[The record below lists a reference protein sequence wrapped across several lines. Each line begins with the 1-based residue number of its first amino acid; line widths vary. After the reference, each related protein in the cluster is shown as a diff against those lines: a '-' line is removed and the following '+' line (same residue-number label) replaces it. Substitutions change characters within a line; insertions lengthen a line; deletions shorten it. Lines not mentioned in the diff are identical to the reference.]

1 MEFKMGILNMVNR
14 GDHTSFVPYINT
26 GTLFDMATGRFKF
39 GVNNA
44 QILDGGISS
53 CMGISGRAQTYK
65 SGLAGSLV
73 ANAMLVHPEAEAL
86 IFDSENTIAGPERY
100 SEFTPIDKPIHDR
113 IAFFNSTTTNL
124 TDFYDQIKA
133 VSEEKL
139 NHKKDY
145 MVESPFLDTNGKPF
159 KTWIPTFV
167 LIDSF
172 SRARSNK
179 GDDQF
184 DKNSV
189 DDSAMNT
196 FYLYDGGV
204 KSRIMNDL
212 PTRAAKAGIYVIMTA
227 HVGDK
232 MDLDQYNPS
241 PKQLQYMKN
250 NDRMK
255 NVGSNFE
262 FLTTALLQTNKAT
275 VLLDSNKHC
284 LYPTTDSTDG
294 EVNQVDTTLVRCKNN
309 SAGAQISY
317 ILSQNQG
324 ILKDVTNFQLL
335 RNCKNFGMNVK
346 GNNQSFSPLLLP
358 DANLTRNNLRDTLDT
373 NYRVARAIELTT
385 QLCFIQQFWS
395 TYRMPEYVHTPI
407 EKFAEL
413 LTHNEKMS
421 VDRVLESTSVWST
434 SKQERERLSIMD
446 ILAFLTKK

>member
-1 MEFKMGILNMVNR
+1 MGILNIFKRSTNE
-14 GDHTSFVPYINT
+14 TAFVPYINT
-26 GTLFDMATGRFKF
+26 GTLFDIATGKFKC
-39 GVNNA
+39 GVNNT

-65 SGLAGSLV
+65 SGIAGSLV
-73 ANAMLVHPEAEAL
+73 ANAMLVHPEAYAF
-86 IFDSENTIAGPERY
+86 IFDSENTISGPERY
-100 SEFTPIDKPIHDR
+100 SDFTPLDKPVHDR
-113 IAFFNSTTTNL
+113 IAFYNSTTTNL
-124 TDFYDQIKA
+124 TDFYDKIKQIA
-133 VSEEKL
+133 DEKL
-139 NHKKDY
+139 ANKKDY
-145 MVESPFLDTNGKPF
+145 IVESPFKGVDGKPI

-184 DKNSV
+184 DKNNV

-212 PTRAAKAGIYVIMTA
+212 PTRAAKAGIYVILTA

-232 MDLDQYNPS
+232 MDLDPYSPT
-241 PKQLQYMKN
+241 PKQLQFMKN

-275 VLLDSNKHC
+275 VLQDSNKHC
-284 LYPTTDSTDG
+284 LYPTVNSTDS

-309 SAGAQISY
+309 SAGVQIPY
-317 ILSQNQG
+317 VLSQNQG
-324 ILKDVTNFQLL
+324 ILKGVTNFQLL
-335 RNCKNFGMNVK
+335 RNCKNFGMTVK

-358 DANLTRNNLRDTLDT
+358 DVTVTRNNLRDTFDS
-373 NYRVARAIELTT
+373 NYRAARAIELTA

-446 ILAFLTKK
+446 VLEFLTKK

>member
-1 MEFKMGILNMVNR
+1 MGILNIFKRSTNE
-14 GDHTSFVPYINT
+14 TAFVPYINT
-26 GTLFDMATGRFKF
+26 GTLFDIATGKFKC
-39 GVNNA
+39 GVNNT

-65 SGLAGSLV
+65 SGIAGSLV
-73 ANAMLVHPEAEAL
+73 ANAMLVHPEAYAF
-86 IFDSENTIAGPERY
+86 IFDSENTISGPERY
-100 SEFTPIDKPIHDR
+100 SDFTPLDKPVHDR
-113 IAFFNSTTTNL
+113 IAFYNSTTTNL
-124 TDFYDQIKA
+124 TDFYDKIKQIA
-133 VSEEKL
+133 DEKL
-139 NHKKDY
+139 ANKKDY
-145 MVESPFLDTNGKPF
+145 IVESPFKGVDGKPI

-184 DKNSV
+184 DKNNV

-212 PTRAAKAGIYVIMTA
+212 PTRAAKAGIYVILTA

-232 MDLDQYNPS
+232 MDLDPYSPT
-241 PKQLQYMKN
+241 PKQLQFMKN

-275 VLLDSNKHC
+275 VLQDSNKHC
-284 LYPTTDSTDG
+284 LYPKASSTDG
-294 EVNQVDTTLVRCKNN
+294 EVNEVDTTLVRCKNN
-309 SAGAQISY
+309 SAGIQIPY
-317 ILSQNQG
+317 VLSQNQG

-335 RNCKNFGMNVK
+335 RNCKNYGMTVK

-358 DANLTRNNLRDTLDT
+358 DVNLTRNNLRDTFDS
-373 NYRVARAIELTT
+373 NYRAARAIELTT

-395 TYRMPEYVHTPI
+395 TYRMPEYVHTPV

-446 ILAFLTKK
+446 ILEFLTKK

>member
-1 MEFKMGILNMVNR
+1 MGILNIVKRSENPV
-14 GDHTSFVPYINT
+14 TFVPYINT
-26 GTLFDMATGRFKF
+26 GTLFDMATGKF
-39 GVNNA
+39 RTGCGNTFV
-44 QILDGGISS
+44 LDGGISS

-65 SGLAGSLV
+65 SGIAGSLV
-73 ANAMLVHPEAEAL
+73 ANAMLVHPQAEAL
-86 IFDSENTIAGPERY
+86 IFDSENTISGPERY
-100 SEFTPIDKPIHDR
+100 DDFTPVSNPISDR
-113 IAFFNSTTTNL
+113 IGFYNSTTTNL
-124 TDFYDQIKA
+124 TDFYDKIKQIA
-133 VSEEKL
+133 DAKL
-139 NHKKDY
+139 ANKKDY
-145 MVESPFLDTNGKPF
+145 IVESPFKDIDGRPIKV
-159 KTWIPTFV
+159 WIPTFV

-250 NDRMK
+250 SDRMK

-275 VLLDSNKHC
+275 VLQDSNKHC
-284 LYPTTDSTDG
+284 LYPTASSTDS

-309 SAGAQISY
+309 SAGVQIPY
-317 ILSQNQG
+317 VLSQNQG
-324 ILKDVTNFQLL
+324 ILKNVTNFQLL

-346 GNNQSFSPLLLP
+346 GNNQGFSPLLLP
-358 DANLTRNNLRDTLDT
+358 DLTLTRNNIRDTFDN
-373 NYRVARAIELTT
+373 NYRAARAVELISH
-385 QLCFIQQFWS
+385 LCFIQNYWS
-395 TYRMPEYVHTPI
+395 TYRMPEFVHTPI
-407 EKFAEL
+407 DKFAEL

-434 SKQERERLSIMD
+434 SKQERERLTILD
-446 ILAFLTKK
+446 VLAFLTKK

>member
-1 MEFKMGILNMVNR
+1 MGILNIFKRSTNE
-14 GDHTSFVPYINT
+14 TAFVPYINT
-26 GTLFDMATGRFKF
+26 GTLFDIATGKFKC
-39 GVNNA
+39 GVNST

-65 SGLAGSLV
+65 SGIAGSLV
-73 ANAMLVHPEAEAL
+73 ANAMLVHPEAYAF
-86 IFDSENTIAGPERY
+86 IFDSENTISGPERY
-100 SEFTPIDKPIHDR
+100 SDFTPLDKPVHDR
-113 IAFFNSTTTNL
+113 IAFYNSTTTNL
-124 TDFYDQIKA
+124 TDFYDKIKQIA
-133 VSEEKL
+133 DEKL
-139 NHKKDY
+139 ANKKDY
-145 MVESPFLDTNGKPF
+145 IVESPFKGIDGKPI

-184 DKNSV
+184 DKNNV

-212 PTRAAKAGIYVIMTA
+212 PTRAAKAGIYVILTA

-232 MDLDQYNPS
+232 MDLDPYSPT
-241 PKQLQYMKN
+241 PKQLQFMKN

-275 VLLDSNKHC
+275 VLQDSNKHC
-284 LYPTTDSTDG
+284 LYPTVNSTDS

-309 SAGAQISY
+309 SAGVQIPY
-317 ILSQNQG
+317 VLSQNQG

-335 RNCKNFGMNVK
+335 RNCKNFGMTVK

-358 DANLTRNNLRDTLDT
+358 DVTVTRNNLRDTFDS
-373 NYRVARAIELTT
+373 NYRAARAIELTA

-446 ILAFLTKK
+446 VLEFLTKK

>member
-1 MEFKMGILNMVNR
+1 MGILNIFKRSTNE
-14 GDHTSFVPYINT
+14 TAFVPYINT
-26 GTLFDMATGRFKF
+26 GTLFDIATGKFKC
-39 GVNNA
+39 GVNNT

-65 SGLAGSLV
+65 SGIAGSLV
-73 ANAMLVHPEAEAL
+73 ANAMLVHPEAYAF
-86 IFDSENTIAGPERY
+86 IFDSENTISGPESY
-100 SEFTPIDKPIHDR
+100 SDFTPLDKPVHDR
-113 IAFFNSTTTNL
+113 IAFYNSTTTNL
-124 TDFYDQIKA
+124 TDFYDKIKQIA
-133 VSEEKL
+133 DEKL
-139 NHKKDY
+139 ANKKDY
-145 MVESPFLDTNGKPF
+145 IVESPFKGVDGKPI

-184 DKNSV
+184 DKNNV

-212 PTRAAKAGIYVIMTA
+212 PTRAAKAGIYVILTA

-232 MDLDQYNPS
+232 MDLDPYSPT
-241 PKQLQYMKN
+241 PKQLQFMKN

-275 VLLDSNKHC
+275 VLQDSNKHC
-284 LYPTTDSTDG
+284 LYPTVNSTDS

-309 SAGAQISY
+309 SAGVQIPY
-317 ILSQNQG
+317 VLSQNQG
-324 ILKDVTNFQLL
+324 ILKGVTNFQLL
-335 RNCKNFGMNVK
+335 RNCKNFGMTVK

-358 DANLTRNNLRDTLDT
+358 DVTVTRNNLRDTFDS
-373 NYRVARAIELTT
+373 NYRAARAIELTA

-446 ILAFLTKK
+446 VLEFLTKK

>member
-1 MEFKMGILNMVNR
+1 MGILNIVRR
-14 GDHTSFVPYINT
+14 GENPASLIPYINT
-26 GTLFDMATGRFKF
+26 GTLFDMATGRFKY
-39 GVNNA
+39 GMNNT

-65 SGLAGSLV
+65 SGIAGSLI

-86 IFDSENTIAGPERY
+86 IFDSENTIAGAERY
-100 SEFTPIDKPIHDR
+100 SDFTPINKPIHDR
-113 IAFFNSTTTNL
+113 IGFYNSTTTNL
-124 TDFYDQIKA
+124 TDFYDKIKQIA
-133 VSEEKL
+133 DAKL
-139 NHKKDY
+139 TNKKDY
-145 MVESPFLDTNGKPF
+145 IVESPFKGVDGRPAKV
-159 KTWIPTFV
+159 WIPTFV

-184 DKNSV
+184 DKNNV

-212 PTRAAKAGIYVIMTA
+212 PTRAAKAGIYVILTA

-232 MDLDQYNPS
+232 MDLDPYSPT
-241 PKQLQYMKN
+241 PKQLQFMKN

-275 VLLDSNKHC
+275 VLQDSNKHC
-284 LYPTTDSTDG
+284 LYPNASSTDG

-309 SAGAQISY
+309 SAGVQIPY
-317 ILSQNQG
+317 VLSQNQG

-335 RNCKNFGMNVK
+335 RNCKNYGMTVK

-358 DANLTRNNLRDTLDT
+358 DVNLTRNNLRDTFDS
-373 NYRVARAIELTT
+373 NYRAARAIELTT

-395 TYRMPEYVHTPI
+395 TYRMPEYVHTPV

-434 SKQERERLSIMD
+434 SKQERERLTILD
-446 ILAFLTKK
+446 VLAFLTKK

>member
-1 MEFKMGILNMVNR
+1 MGILNIFKRSTNE
-14 GDHTSFVPYINT
+14 TAFVPYINT
-26 GTLFDMATGRFKF
+26 GTLFDIATGKFKC
-39 GVNNA
+39 GVNST

-65 SGLAGSLV
+65 SGIAGSLV
-73 ANAMLVHPEAEAL
+73 ANAMLVHPEAYAF
-86 IFDSENTIAGPERY
+86 IFDSENTISGPERY
-100 SEFTPIDKPIHDR
+100 SDFTPLDKPVHDR
-113 IAFFNSTTTNL
+113 IAFYNSTTTNL
-124 TDFYDQIKA
+124 TDFYDKIKQIA
-133 VSEEKL
+133 DEKL
-139 NHKKDY
+139 ANKKDY
-145 MVESPFLDTNGKPF
+145 IVESPFKGIDGKPI

-184 DKNSV
+184 DKNNV

-212 PTRAAKAGIYVIMTA
+212 PTRAAKAGIYVILTA

-232 MDLDQYNPS
+232 MDLDPYSPT
-241 PKQLQYMKN
+241 PKQLQFMKN

-275 VLLDSNKHC
+275 VLQDSNKHC
-284 LYPTTDSTDG
+284 LYPTVNSTDS

-309 SAGAQISY
+309 SACVQIPY
-317 ILSQNQG
+317 VLSQNQG

-335 RNCKNFGMNVK
+335 RNCKNFGMTVK

-358 DANLTRNNLRDTLDT
+358 DVTVTRNNLRDTFDS
-373 NYRVARAIELTT
+373 NYRAARAIELTA

-446 ILAFLTKK
+446 VLEFLTKK

>member
-1 MEFKMGILNMVNR
+1 MGILNIFKRSTNE
-14 GDHTSFVPYINT
+14 TAFVPYINT
-26 GTLFDMATGRFKF
+26 GTLFDIATGKFKC
-39 GVNNA
+39 GVNNT

-65 SGLAGSLV
+65 SGIAGSLV
-73 ANAMLVHPEAEAL
+73 ANAMLVHPEAYAF
-86 IFDSENTIAGPERY
+86 IFDSENTISGPERY
-100 SEFTPIDKPIHDR
+100 SDFTPLDKPVHDR
-113 IAFFNSTTTNL
+113 IAFYNSTTTNL
-124 TDFYDQIKA
+124 TDFYDKIKQIA
-133 VSEEKL
+133 DEKL
-139 NHKKDY
+139 ANKKDY
-145 MVESPFLDTNGKPF
+145 IVESPFKGADGKPI

-184 DKNSV
+184 DKNNV

-212 PTRAAKAGIYVIMTA
+212 PTRAAKAGIYVILTA

-232 MDLDQYNPS
+232 MDLDPYSPT
-241 PKQLQYMKN
+241 PKQLQFMKN

-275 VLLDSNKHC
+275 VLQDSNKHC
-284 LYPTTDSTDG
+284 LYPTVNSTDS

-309 SAGAQISY
+309 SAGVQIPY
-317 ILSQNQG
+317 VLSQNQG

-335 RNCKNFGMNVK
+335 RNCKNFGMTVK

-358 DANLTRNNLRDTLDT
+358 DVTVTRNNLRDTFDS
-373 NYRVARAIELTT
+373 NYRAARAIELTA

-446 ILAFLTKK
+446 VLEFLTKK

>member
-1 MEFKMGILNMVNR
+1 MI
-14 GDHTSFVPYINT
+14 
-26 GTLFDMATGRFKF
+26 
-39 GVNNA
+39 
-44 QILDGGISS
+44 
-53 CMGISGRAQTYK
+53 
-65 SGLAGSLV
+65 
-73 ANAMLVHPEAEAL
+73 
-86 IFDSENTIAGPERY
+86 
-100 SEFTPIDKPIHDR
+100 
-113 IAFFNSTTTNL
+113 
-124 TDFYDQIKA
+124 
-133 VSEEKL
+133 
-139 NHKKDY
+139 
-145 MVESPFLDTNGKPF
+145 ESPFIDTNTGKPMRA
-159 KTWIPTFV
+159 WIPTFV

-184 DKNSV
+184 DKNNV

-212 PTRAAKAGIYVIMTA
+212 PTRAAKAGIYVILTA

-232 MDLDQYNPS
+232 MDLDPYSPT
-241 PKQLQYMKN
+241 PKQLQFMKN

-275 VLLDSNKHC
+275 VLQDSNKHC
-284 LYPTTDSTDG
+284 LYPTVNSTDS

-309 SAGAQISY
+309 SAGVQIPY
-317 ILSQNQG
+317 VLSQNQG

-335 RNCKNFGMNVK
+335 RNCKNFGMTVK
-346 GNNQSFSPLLLP
+346 GNSQSFSPLLLP
-358 DANLTRNNLRDTLDT
+358 DVTVTRNNLRDTFDS
-373 NYRVARAIELTT
+373 NYRAARAIELTA

-446 ILAFLTKK
+446 VLEFLTKK

>member
-1 MEFKMGILNMVNR
+1 MGILNIFKRSTNE
-14 GDHTSFVPYINT
+14 TAFVPYINT
-26 GTLFDMATGRFKF
+26 GTLFDIATGKFKC
-39 GVNNA
+39 GVNNT

-65 SGLAGSLV
+65 SGIAGSLV
-73 ANAMLVHPEAEAL
+73 ANAMLVHPEAYAF
-86 IFDSENTIAGPERY
+86 IFDSENTISGPERY
-100 SEFTPIDKPIHDR
+100 SDFTPLDKPVHDR
-113 IAFFNSTTTNL
+113 IAFYNSTTTNL
-124 TDFYDQIKA
+124 TDFYDKIKQIA
-133 VSEEKL
+133 DEKL
-139 NHKKDY
+139 ANKKDY
-145 MVESPFLDTNGKPF
+145 IVESPFKGVDGKPI

-184 DKNSV
+184 DKNNV

-212 PTRAAKAGIYVIMTA
+212 PTRAAKAGIYVILTA

-232 MDLDQYNPS
+232 MDLDPYSPT
-241 PKQLQYMKN
+241 PKQLQFMKN

-275 VLLDSNKHC
+275 VLQDSNKHC
-284 LYPTTDSTDG
+284 LYPTVNSTDS

-309 SAGAQISY
+309 SAGVQIPY
-317 ILSQNQG
+317 VLSQNQG

-335 RNCKNFGMNVK
+335 RNCKNFGMTVK

-358 DANLTRNNLRDTLDT
+358 DVTVTRNNLRDTFDS
-373 NYRVARAIELTT
+373 NYRAARAIELTA

-446 ILAFLTKK
+446 VLEFLTKK